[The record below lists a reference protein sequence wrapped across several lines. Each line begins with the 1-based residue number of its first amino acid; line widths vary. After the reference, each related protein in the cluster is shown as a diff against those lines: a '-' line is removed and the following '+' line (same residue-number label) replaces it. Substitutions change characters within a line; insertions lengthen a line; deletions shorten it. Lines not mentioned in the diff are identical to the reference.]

1 MYASH
6 VNMHFESIFV
16 SSREQMRQPRTISLA
31 RGTAR
36 HLRVTQ
42 KQTENI
48 TAFGGLLDA
57 ALCTKKQEKTS
68 SKWLVVRCR
77 TRGPRRRRRS
87 ARRRQLSPSRW
98 RTRASAS
105 EAAADLREEHVRLR
119 EGLAPDINI
128 DLMLL
133 SVKMSTTL
141 QMATNLA
148 GHHLTDDHD
157 EKALGASSAIN
168 KRASSPPLRATYS
181 P

>member
-1 MYASH
+1 MW
-6 VNMHFESIFV
+6 
-16 SSREQMRQPRTISLA
+16 
-31 RGTAR
+31 
-36 HLRVTQ
+36 
-42 KQTENI
+42 
-48 TAFGGLLDA
+48 GGLLEVEAHSTLKRHAFKVGTTFLWYDA
-57 ALCTKKQEKTS
+57 AQEDQ
-68 SKWLVVRCR
+68 
-77 TRGPRRRRRS
+77 GGEEERS
-87 ARRRQLSPSRW
+87 ARRRRRSPSRW

-105 EAAADLREEHVRLR
+105 EAAVDLREEHVRLR

-133 SVKMSTTL
+133 SVEMSTTL

-168 KRASSPPLRATYS
+168 KRAPSPPLRAAYS